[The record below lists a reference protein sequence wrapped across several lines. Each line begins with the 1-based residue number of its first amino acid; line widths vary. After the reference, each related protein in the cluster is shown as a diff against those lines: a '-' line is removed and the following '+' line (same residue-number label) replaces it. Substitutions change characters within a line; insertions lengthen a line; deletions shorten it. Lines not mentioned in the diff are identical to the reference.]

1 MPILTICKKGPALAR
16 QSGCL
21 TDISLFCAALF
32 LVLSATPLRTIAQE
46 FPARSIRLI
55 VPFPPGGST
64 DIFARMF
71 GQKLSENIRQ
81 PVEIDNRAGGGTL
94 IASDALIKSPADGYT
109 LMLSS
114 VTTFSVNQSLYEKLP
129 YDPFTDFAPVSLT
142 GRFPLVLVVGKD
154 IPARSIRELLALVK
168 TRPQEFHFGSPG
180 PASVHRLAMEMLSFR
195 AGVELVHVPYKGS
208 NPAMQDLLGGRIA
221 MMFVGVDSGA
231 EVIRSGRVR
240 ALGIGTA
247 ERFAGMPDVPAI
259 AESGLPGFEASAWQG
274 MVAPARTPAPVV
286 QKLNAEIAR
295 VLGDAAIRQ
304 KLLAAGIEPLRS
316 TPEEFAA
323 YMRTE
328 AVKWAEVVR
337 RAKVSAD

>member
-1 MPILTICKKGPALAR
+1 MARDSGRRTAISVFRWLA
-16 QSGCL
+16 GIML
-21 TDISLFCAALF
+21 AAASLLA
-32 LVLSATPLRTIAQE
+32 VAQD
-46 FPARSIRLI
+46 FPSRPVRVI

-64 DIFARMF
+64 DVFARMV

-81 PVEIDNRAGGGTL
+81 PVVVDNRAGGGTL

-114 VTTFSVNQSLYEKLP
+114 VTTFSINQSLHEKLP
-129 YDPFTDFAPVSLT
+129 YDPFADFAPVSLT

-154 IPARSIRELLALVK
+154 IPARSIRELVALVK
-168 TRPQEFHFGSPG
+168 AKPQEFHFGSPG
-180 PASVHRLAMEMLSFR
+180 PASVHRLAMELLAFR
-195 AGVELVHVPYKGS
+195 AGMELVHVPYKGS
-208 NPAMQDLLGGRIA
+208 NPAMQDLLGGRISL
-221 MMFVGVDSGA
+221 MFVGVDSGA

-259 AESGLPGFEASAWQG
+259 AEAGMPGFEASAWQG
-274 MVAPARTPAPVV
+274 VVAPARTPAPVV

-295 VLGDAAIRQ
+295 ALADPAIRQ
-304 KLLAAGIEPLRS
+304 KLMAAGIEPLRS

-323 YMRTE
+323 YMRSE
-328 AVKWAEVVR
+328 AVKWAEVVK
-337 RAKVSAD
+337 RAKVSAE